1 MRAAMAGTRAS
12 FTLEGH
18 SIALDPRIHAVR
30 GDLADVT
37 LADRLFAPHYAEA
50 VERRCAQPFA
60 AVRDKPNG
68 AQTSELLSGE
78 AFMLLDISGGWAW
91 GYCGHDHYVGYV
103 EASALGDAAPAAP
116 LEAADAVAAA
126 ETFLDMTYLLGGRGG
141 AGIDCSGLVQR
152 SLAAIG
158 TPAPRDSD
166 MQVALGA
173 EIAGDL
179 KRGDLISF
187 IGHIGLMMDSERLI
201 HATGHHGKVVIEP
214 LAEVAARTKIV
225 ASKRLP

>member
-1 MRAAMAGTRAS
+1 MRAAMAGTRTS

-50 VERRCAQPFA
+50 VERQCTQPFV
-60 AVRDKPNG
+60 AVRDKPGG

-91 GYCGHDHYVGYV
+91 GYCGHDHYVGYL
-103 EASALGDAAPAAP
+103 EADALGEAAPAAP
-116 LEAADAVAAA
+116 LKADDAVAAA
-126 ETFLDMTYLLGGRGG
+126 ETFLGMTYLLGGRGG

-152 SLAAIG
+152 SLAAVGIA
-158 TPAPRDSD
+158 APRDSD
-166 MQVALGA
+166 MQLTLGTD
-173 EIAGDL
+173 IPGDL
-179 KRGDLISF
+179 KRGDLVSF
-187 IGHIGLMMDSERLI
+187 IGHIGLMVDSERLI
-201 HATGHHGKVVIEP
+201 HATAHHGKALIEP
-214 LAEVAARTKIV
+214 LADVAARTKIV
-225 ASKRLP
+225 AQKRLP